1 MSEVLDES
9 EFLRRSVFCIKK
21 QFLCAT
27 SIKIIH
33 WEVNDMLI
41 LTDYGPF
48 WNSFVQCRVLKVVF
62 A

>member
-9 EFLRRSVFCIKK
+9 EFLRRSLCCIKK

-27 SIKIIH
+27 SVKIMH
-33 WEVNDMLI
+33 WEVNNMLI

-48 WNSFVQCRVLKVVF
+48 WNNFINCRMLQVVF

>member
-1 MSEVLDES
+1 MSEILHES
-9 EFLRRSVFCIKK
+9 EFLGRSVFCIKK

-27 SIKIIH
+27 SVKIMH
-33 WEVNDMLI
+33 WEVKNMLI

-48 WNSFVQCRVLKVVF
+48 WNNFVNCMVLQVVF

>member
-9 EFLRRSVFCIKK
+9 EFLKRSVYCIKK

-27 SIKIIH
+27 SVKIMH
-33 WEVNDMLI
+33 WEVNNMLI

-48 WNSFVQCRVLKVVF
+48 
-62 A
+62 